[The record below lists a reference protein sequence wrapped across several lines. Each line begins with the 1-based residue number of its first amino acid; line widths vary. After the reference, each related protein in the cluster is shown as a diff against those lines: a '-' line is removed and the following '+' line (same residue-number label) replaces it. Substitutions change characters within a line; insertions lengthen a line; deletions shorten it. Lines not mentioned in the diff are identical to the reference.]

1 MNHPRETN
9 WTRTPGCGLA
19 PPFPKNPRS
28 CACLDMN
35 LKCVE
40 RSSVRKG
47 KQGNHRIRVSRKRIA
62 GKMAR
67 KRVFKHKKD
76 ICGTVG
82 IARRRIPTLM
92 GTCKQMAGRAH
103 LILER
108 ASDRAVEEGAYMETA
123 RRVRY
128 PQKGQV
134 LRGGTLSDIFPLLQ
148 LFLSLPSPDLAPF
161 LVHLLCCRGL
171 TFPS

>member
-1 MNHPRETN
+1 
-9 WTRTPGCGLA
+9 
-19 PPFPKNPRS
+19 
-28 CACLDMN
+28 
-35 LKCVE
+35 
-40 RSSVRKG
+40 
-47 KQGNHRIRVSRKRIA
+47 
-62 GKMAR
+62 
-67 KRVFKHKKD
+67 
-76 ICGTVG
+76 
-82 IARRRIPTLM
+82 
-92 GTCKQMAGRAH
+92 MAGRAH